1 MKAEKEI
8 DKLLSGKARR
18 DKVEVPTN
26 LLRKLKTERQRMKQK
41 LSLCHHELKVAKDLN
56 ILASLS
62 IERAECVLNNK
73 SADYLNEILAEMEF
87 E

>member
-41 LSLCHHELKVAKDLN
+41 LSLCRYELEVAKDLN
-56 ILASLS
+56 ILSSIS
-62 IERAECVLNNK
+62 IERAECILNNE
-73 SADYLNEILAEMEF
+73 SSDYLNEILAEMEF